1 MNTFYRIPN
10 PDKIDIYITILTSS
24 AALSW
29 VEFIYEDM
37 TSFSC
42 MKKKNSADN
51 FFDGTVKRIM
61 GSKEIWGLCNE
72 VTDNLCKYCFKT
84 ISNVIYICIG
94 EISEVWSSS
103 AVLRSTFPLLVVSG
117 ITIRRT
123 KDKGI

>member
-42 MKKKNSADN
+42 MKKKNSLITFLTAP
-51 FFDGTVKRIM
+51 VKRIM

-72 VTDNLCKYCFKT
+72 VTDNRVNT
-84 ISNVIYICIG
+84 ASN
-94 EISEVWSSS
+94 
-103 AVLRSTFPLLVVSG
+103 
-117 ITIRRT
+117 
-123 KDKGI
+123 DQ